1 MPRADVT
8 VTITGDVVR
17 TRTLETAIEAVIR
30 IAAEQPSPQSQPT
43 LYNNQTQIQ
52 PRNGRVSRSTRL
64 LLYAMAQS
72 KAASRRDGNENRGR
86 RANPHTR
93 DRNGSRKTQG
103 RRTTKPATE
112 SLTRGYL
119 HPNND
124 RNNRMSNCRRLWSR
138 IYLRQR

>member
-17 TRTLETAIEAVIR
+17 VRTRETAIEAVIR

-72 KAASRRDGNENRGR
+72 KAASRCHGYEHRGR
-86 RANPHTR
+86 RTSAHTR
-93 DRNGSRKTQG
+93 DRN
-103 RRTTKPATE
+103 
-112 SLTRGYL
+112 
-119 HPNND
+119 
-124 RNNRMSNCRRLWSR
+124 
-138 IYLRQR
+138 